1 MNLAFILQAVL
12 AICFIFTA
20 INLSNNILKNHKGE
34 LYGASASKWI
44 KCLGIGALCNFM
56 DTLGIGSFAPT
67 TFLYKLTKAGVDDLN
82 LPGTLN
88 VGDTF
93 PVIFEAI
100 IFIAS
105 VDCDPVF
112 LVSMCVAA
120 MIGSYGGAEIV
131 TKWDR
136 NPIRYGMSIFL
147 ALTAVVLLMKAFSVG
162 PFSMVGTEIGLK
174 GGKWIAAL
182 VANVIFGALMDIGFG
197 LYAPCMAFCVLLGVD
212 LGACFPVFMGSCA
225 LLMPANSLVFVKK
238 SRYDV
243 VATIGNM
250 IGGCFGVLFAWKVIT
265 SMPVQALTIIISIVM
280 VWTCYMMLR
289 DAAKENAAKK
299 AAAGK

>member
-1 MNLAFILQAVL
+1 MNLAFIMQAVL
-12 AICFIFTA
+12 AIGFLVTA
-20 INLSNNILKNHKGE
+20 LNVSNDILKNHKGE

-67 TFLYKLTKAGVDDLN
+67 TFLYKATGAEIDDLN

-93 PVIFEAI
+93 PVVFEAI

-105 VDCDPVF
+105 VECDPVF
-112 LVSMCVAA
+112 LVLMCVSA
-120 MIGSYGGAEIV
+120 MLGSYAGAFVV

-136 NPIRYGMSIFL
+136 NPIRYAMSLFL
-147 ALTAVVLLMKAFSVG
+147 GLTAVVMIMKALGVG
-162 PFSMVGTEIGLK
+162 PFALAGTEIGLS
-174 GGKWIAAL
+174 GGKLIAA
-182 VANVIFGALMDIGFG
+182 VAANFVFGALMDIGFG

-225 LLMPANSLVFVKK
+225 LLMPVNSLVFVKK

-243 VATIGNM
+243 IGVIGNM
-250 IGGCFGVLFAWKVIT
+250 VGGCFGVLFAWKVVT
-265 SMPVQALTIIISIVM
+265 SMPVKVLTFVVAAVM

-289 DAAKENAAKK
+289 DAAKDKAAKK
-299 AAAGK
+299 A